1 MTQRMQAFPTVLVA
15 ILSATIVFTQT
26 TVAQDPAMQ
35 AAEQANQLAMQ
46 AAQQAAQQ
54 ANDQAMAAAQAATA
68 QAMAAAQAASDD
80 TGLIAPIPHQRP
92 VPVPLAPDTP
102 VPAQIAA
109 AHTVFLTN
117 SGADANFP
125 VDETKAFNDVY
136 AALQSWGHYQFV
148 TSPAQADLIFD
159 LHDIAPLTDVTGGRG
174 GVYSISSPAFQLF
187 IVDAKTNVTL
197 WTVTSPVDI
206 TGRSKARAQWY
217 SLAVTNLVSR
227 VKVLAGQPL
236 SATESADLTTVPKGH
251 YGRNEA
257 IIFGASAVV
266 GVGMFFLAHHAL
278 SSMKSSQDAFC
289 TAHNIPL
296 SECAG
301 G

>member
-26 TVAQDPAMQ
+26 AIAQDPAMQ
-35 AAEQANQLAMQ
+35 AAQAAAQANQMAM
-46 AAQQAAQQ
+46 QAAQQ
-54 ANDQAMAAAQAATA
+54 ANDQAMAAAQAANA

-80 TGLIAPIPHQRP
+80 TGPIGQIPRQRP
-92 VPVPLAPDTP
+92 VPVPLAPDAP

-109 AHTVFLTN
+109 AHSVFLSN

-174 GVYSISSPAFQLF
+174 GVYSISSPAFQLV
-187 IVDAKTNVTL
+187 IVDAKTNITL

-206 TGRSKARAQWY
+206 AGRSKARAQWY

-236 SATESADLTTVPKGH
+236 SAAESADLTTVPKSH
-251 YGRNEA
+251 YGRNVA
-257 IIFGASAVV
+257 IIVGASAVV
-266 GVGMFFLAHHAL
+266 GVGMLLIARHAL
-278 SSMKSSQDAFC
+278 SSMKNSQDAFC

>member
-1 MTQRMQAFPTVLVA
+1 MTQRMQAFPTILVA

-26 TVAQDPAMQ
+26 AVAQDPAMQ

-80 TGLIAPIPHQRP
+80 TVQIAPIPHQRP
-92 VPVPLAPDTP
+92 VPVPLAPDAP

-109 AHTVFLTN
+109 ARTVFLTN

-174 GVYSISSPAFQLF
+174 GVYSISSPAFQLV

-206 TGRSKARAQWY
+206 AGRSKARAQWY

-236 SATESADLTTVPKGH
+236 SAAESADLTTVPKSN

-266 GVGMFFLAHHAL
+266 GVGILLIARHAL
-278 SSMKSSQDAFC
+278 SSMKNSQDAFC
-289 TAHNIPL
+289 TANNIPL